1 MGCPAVS
8 RLPLLPLHLL
18 LLLLLLLLLFRR
30 FFLEREELAE
40 AEGAT
45 LNPSSPRAQRRS
57 TVRTESFCDA
67 ESGRR
72 CLR

>member
-8 RLPLLPLHLL
+8 RLPLLPLHL

-67 ESGRR
+67 ESG
-72 CLR
+72 